1 MQYQMIIKPSSCIG
15 CPFYK
20 HGQYFTPDKIVPNS
34 KVLFIA
40 QNPGPDEE
48 AGHKLIKRYWNG
60 SQHFDEFEQVT
71 PQPLIGATGQL
82 FDNRFLPLS
91 GLKRSEVSVANAI
104 RCRPG
109 HSLGLP
115 SDTLPKLTTKMK
127 LETSKADIVK
137 ALKHCRDTHLHI
149 PHSVKLI
156 VTMGRH
162 AQFAMTGIQNEES
175 EYGHKQ
181 GVIESWRGYAADY
194 SLKLGEDR
202 FNTLNTSVYNHLYSD
217 VNIFFTMH
225 IAALFKGQNSR
236 YFHATLQD
244 FHKIKLLLQGNW
256 PKPLPSWHD
265 RPPTQWPKY
274 AAFDTEYI
282 PDTNELIRWSL
293 CDTNFNLF
301 CVEAEDTPS
310 TYGYRIPIAPNST
323 VLIQNALADI
333 AHLAQITDMS
343 NIQIEDMM
351 LADSVLWTGE
361 PHNLNFIA
369 SKHGAFNRYKHLA
382 HEEGQQQ
389 LYSALDAFEPMYMW
403 KTHFIPEFKRDPQSW
418 NVYKK
423 YRLPLIN
430 IINKAQLTGVK
441 LDSARLLEVQHI
453 LQDKLSQLKETAKDI
468 TDDDNFNLAGSKQMK
483 RAIYG

>member
-1 MQYQMIIKPSSCIG
+1 MINKPSSCEG

-20 HGQYFTPDKIVPNS
+20 HGQYFTPDTIVHNS

-48 AGHKLIKRYWNG
+48 AGHKLIKRYWQG
-60 SQHFDEFEQVT
+60 SQSFDEYEQVQ
-71 PQPLIGATGQL
+71 PQPLIGATGKL
-82 FDNRFLPLS
+82 FDKRFLPLS
-91 GLKRSEVSVANAI
+91 GLKRDEVSLANSI

-115 SDTLPKLTTKMK
+115 SDSLPNLTTKMK
-127 LETSKADIVK
+127 LETSQADIVK

-149 PHSVKLI
+149 PQSTQLI
-156 VTMGRH
+156 VTMGRY

-175 EYGHKQ
+175 EHGHKQ
-181 GVIESWRGYAADY
+181 GVMESWRGYAVDLPSY
-194 SLKLGEDR
+194 DTFGTVNTGHYHTLTSDTKL
-202 FNTLNTSVYNHLYSD
+202 FMTL
-217 VNIFFTMH
+217 H
-225 IAALFKGQNSR
+225 IAALFKGMNKKF
-236 YFHATLQD
+236 FHATLLD
-244 FHKIKLLLQGNW
+244 FHKIKLLLNKQW
-256 PKPLPSWHD
+256 PLQLPMWNST
-265 RPPTQWPKY
+265 PPTQWPKY

-293 CDTNFNLF
+293 CATDYNLF
-301 CVEAEDTPS
+301 CVEAADTPS
-310 TYGYRIPIAPNST
+310 TYGYKIPIAPNST

-333 AHLAQITDMS
+333 AHLAEITDMS
-343 NIQIEDMM
+343 QVKIEDMM

-389 LYSALDAFEPMYMW
+389 LYSALDAYEPMYMW

-418 NVYKK
+418 QVYKK

-430 IINKAQLTGVK
+430 IINKAQLTGAK
-441 LDSARLLEVQHI
+441 LDSARLQEVQRI
-453 LQDKLSQLKETAKDI
+453 LFEKLEQLKEQARDI
-468 TDDDNFNLAGSKQMK
+468 TDNDDFNLGGSKQMK
-483 RAIYG
+483 EIIYG